1 MYSTILCKSHRAYL
15 TVLAVFLFFLTAC
28 DPLPEADF
36 YELKGIVS
44 APVHSM
50 TPPHGWQ
57 SVKTSTS
64 LSWLPLEDTQPQEFD
79 IEFSAYSGV
88 YTFWL
93 LSQARNSESD
103 NLLCRVANSAGD
115 LSGGCRASVLA
126 VVSRDWM
133 SREFTTGDLITV
145 HLPDR
150 GVYRLFLIADE
161 FDQIIVDKLHLTRNN
176 EHPPFRF
183 GYPLTT

>member
-64 LSWLPLEDTQPQEFD
+64 LSWLPLEDTQPQEID
-79 IEFSAYSGV
+79 VEVRPDSGV
-88 YTFWL
+88 YTSGL
-93 LSQARNSESD
+93 VSRARNSESD
-103 NLLCRVANSAGD
+103 SLRGRVENSAGD
-115 LSGGCRASVLA
+115 
-126 VVSRDWM
+126 
-133 SREFTTGDLITV
+133 
-145 HLPDR
+145 
-150 GVYRLFLIADE
+150 
-161 FDQIIVDKLHLTRNN
+161 
-176 EHPPFRF
+176 
-183 GYPLTT
+183 